1 MPIYNSIADFHDE
14 MTAWRRDLHANPEI
28 GFEETRTAAF
38 VASKLREWGVEVHE
52 GVAGTGVIGVLRGT
66 GSGDRSVGLRADID
80 ALPMTEETGLPHAST
95 IAGRMHGCGHDGHT
109 VMLLGAARHLA
120 QTRNFDGTVVL
131 IFQPAEE
138 VGGQDSGGARMVREG
153 LFDRF
158 PVETVWGLHNS
169 PNMPFGTIGVRTGP
183 AMAASDSF
191 DVTIVG
197 KGGHAARPQ
206 TTIDPIAVGTQL
218 YQAFQ
223 TVVSRNAD
231 PVESAV
237 LSVTI
242 FQSGEAFNVIPARA
256 RLAGTVRTY
265 RPAVRDMIERRMGEI
280 CVGLAAAHGCT
291 ITLSYSRG
299 YPALITT
306 ATESAFAADVARAV
320 VGDAMVDADIPP
332 VMGGEDFAYM
342 LQKRP
347 GSFVRLG
354 TGRGP
359 DTPLVHH
366 PRYDFDDEAL
376 PIGASFW
383 VKLVETAMPRPA

>member
-1 MPIYNSIADFHDE
+1 M
-14 MTAWRRDLHANPEI
+14 
-28 GFEETRTAAF
+28 
-38 VASKLREWGVEVHE
+38 
-52 GVAGTGVIGVLRGT
+52 AGTGVIGVLRGP
-66 GSGDRSVGLRADID
+66 GAGKGAIGLRADID
-80 ALPMTEETGLPHAST
+80 ALPMTEETGLSHAST
-95 IAGRMHGCGHDGHT
+95 IPGKMHGCGHDGHT

-120 QTRNFDGTVVL
+120 ETRNFDGTVVL

-153 LFDRF
+153 MFDRF
-158 PVETVWGLHNS
+158 PVDTVWGLHNS

-191 DVTIVG
+191 DVTIEG
-197 KGGHAARPQ
+197 KGGHAARPH
-206 TTIDPIAVGTQL
+206 TTIDPVAVGTQL

-223 TVVSRNAD
+223 TIVSRNAD

-242 FQSGEAFNVIPARA
+242 FQSGEAYNVIPARS

-280 CVGLAAAHGCT
+280 CAGLAAAHGCT
-291 ITLSYSRG
+291 IRLAYDRG

-306 ATESAFAADVARAV
+306 AAESAFAADVARAV
-320 VGDAMVDADIPP
+320 VGDDKVDPDIPP

-342 LQKRP
+342 LEARP

-354 TGRGP
+354 TSRGP

-366 PRYDFDDEAL
+366 PRYDFNDEAL

-383 VKLVETAMPRPA
+383 VKLVETALPRRA

>member
-1 MPIYNSIADFHDE
+1 MPIYNSIAAFHDE
-14 MTAWRRDLHANPEI
+14 MTAWRRDLHANPEL

-38 VASKLREWGVEVHE
+38 IAEKLRGWGVEVHE
-52 GVAGTGVIGVLRGT
+52 GMAGTGVIGVLRGYGAGT
-66 GSGDRSVGLRADID
+66 RAVGLRADID
-80 ALPMTEETGLPHAST
+80 ALPMTEETGAPHAST
-95 IAGRMHGCGHDGHT
+95 VAGKMHGCGHDGHT

-120 QTRNFDGTVVL
+120 ETRNFDGTVVL

-138 VGGQDSGGARMVREG
+138 VGGQNSGGARMVREG

-158 PVETVWGLHNS
+158 PVETVWGMHNS

-183 AMAASDSF
+183 AMAASDGF
-191 DVTIVG
+191 DVTIEG
-197 KGGHAARPQ
+197 MGGHAARPH
-206 TTIDPIAVGTQL
+206 TTIDPVAVGTQL

-223 TVVSRNAD
+223 TIVSRNAD

-242 FQSGEAFNVIPARA
+242 FQSGEAYNVIPARA

-265 RPAVRDMIERRMGEI
+265 RPAVRDMIERRMREI
-280 CVGLAAAHGCT
+280 CAGLAAAHGCT
-291 ITLSYSRG
+291 IKIAYDRG

-306 ATESAFAADVARAV
+306 AAESAFAADVARAV
-320 VGDAMVDADIPP
+320 VGDDRVDPDIPP

-342 LQKRP
+342 LEARP

-354 TGRGP
+354 TGRGA

-366 PRYDFDDEAL
+366 PRYDFNDDAL

-383 VKLVETAMPRPA
+383 VKLVETALPRGA

>member
-1 MPIYNSIADFHDE
+1 MPIYNSIAAFHDE

-80 ALPMTEETGLPHAST
+80 ALPMTEETGVPHAST

-265 RPAVRDMIERRMGEI
+265 RPAVRDMIECRMGEI
-280 CVGLAAAHGCT
+280 CAGLAAAHGCT